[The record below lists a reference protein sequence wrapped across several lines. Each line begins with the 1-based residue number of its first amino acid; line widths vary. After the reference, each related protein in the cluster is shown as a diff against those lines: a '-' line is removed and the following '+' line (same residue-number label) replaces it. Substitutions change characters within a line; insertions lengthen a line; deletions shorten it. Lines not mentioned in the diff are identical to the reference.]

1 MLLHSPVETHALLS
15 INPDSTTATTTT
27 TGVTP
32 PPSTTTST
40 RSSVKRRRRQSPA
53 TTTVAAAVVDAT
65 HTNDDAIQVK
75 LSTLRL
81 PSPTP
86 TPPPATIS
94 TLSDTDEPR
103 SSHYKHKAGDAV
115 EAIKRSTQDSNE
127 MWYCA
132 RVVDFHTER
141 NLVFVHYEGW
151 PADHADW
158 IQYANIRPLN
168 NNSAKRHYGPRG
180 KEDDASWKE
189 YGLFYDQHHGRS
201 KSATT
206 TGLVHDRRM
215 ALHTCPC
222 HNKITHPE
230 RPDRITCIFDTLHQH
245 RLLRYVQPLPAKE
258 ATTDELLKAHT
269 PAHVHHYSP
278 YHPSSY
284 NDATTTEEYDDDDE
298 DPNPRARKI
307 ISIAALLN
315 PEPPRREKGSHQHD
329 NATISK
335 KPSTVASAAAS
346 AAVVAPST
354 SKSKMICGQPG
365 IAGDTTF
372 HPRFSNI
379 SARVAAG
386 ALINMTDAIVQ
397 GRVRNGFAVIR
408 PPGHH
413 AQDDIAMGYCFFN
426 NVAVAAA
433 SALVKYP
440 NLIKRVLILD
450 WDIHHGN
457 GTQQIFY
464 DNPNV
469 LYISIHRWDDGH
481 FYPFTGAPDECG
493 QDQGIGRN
501 VNISLSETKDK
512 PKPMGDTEFIAAMH
526 HIVTPIARQFAPDM
540 IFVSAGFD
548 AAEGHPANL
557 GGYSVTPRGY
567 AMMTKMIKQLA
578 DELCQGRLALSLE
591 GGYELEPL
599 ANSAT
604 ASIVQLL
611 DTAPASSSSSYGL
624 EYKLESFDDTLHSIR
639 PNRGAVA
646 SFKKVIE
653 CQQAHW
659 QFAPELTDDP
669 DFRFELPEAWR
680 AAHSISTR
688 TRRTSGKSVVVK
700 GY

>member
-15 INPDSTTATTTT
+15 VNPDSTTTTT
-27 TGVTP
+27 
-32 PPSTTTST
+32 STTNGDHPSPSNTTSTST
-40 RSSVKRRRRQSPA
+40 RSSMKRRRRQSPA
-53 TTTVAAAVVDAT
+53 TTTVAVVDAT
-65 HTNDDAIQVK
+65 RTNDDAIQVK

-86 TPPPATIS
+86 TPPPATLS
-94 TLSDTDEPR
+94 TTTCDTDELQPVLS
-103 SSHYKHKAGDAV
+103 SSHYKYKAGDAV
-115 EAIKRSTQDSNE
+115 EAIKRSTQDDSNE

-158 IQYANIRPLN
+158 IQHVNIRPLN
-168 NNSAKRHYGPRG
+168 NNSTKRHYGPRG

-189 YGLFYDQHHGRS
+189 YGLFYDQHHHQGNN
-201 KSATT
+201 ATT

-245 RLLRYVQPLPAKE
+245 RLLRYVQPVPARE

-278 YHPSSY
+278 YRPSSS
-284 NDATTTEEYDDDDE
+284 NNATVEEYDDDEE
-298 DPNPRARKI
+298 DPNPRARKM

-315 PEPPRREKGSHQHD
+315 PEPPKRQLVNN
-329 NATISK
+329 NATMTK
-335 KPSTVASAAAS
+335 ELSTVTTAATTH
-346 AAVVAPST
+346 VVAPST

-372 HPRFSNI
+372 HPRFSII

-386 ALINMTDAIVQ
+386 ALLNMTDAIIQ

-469 LYISIHRWDDGH
+469 LYISIHRWDDGQ

-526 HIVTPIARQFAPDM
+526 HIVTPIARQFGPDM

-557 GGYSVTPRGY
+557 GGYNVTPRGY

-578 DELCQGRLALSLE
+578 DEMCHGRLALSLE

-611 DTAPASSSSSYGL
+611 DTVPASSHGL
-624 EYKLESFDDTLHSIR
+624 EYKLDSFDDTLHSIR

-646 SFKKVIE
+646 SLRKVIE

-659 QFAPELTDDP
+659 HFDDLTMDPE
-669 DFRFELPEAWR
+669 FRFELPEEWR